1 MACTSTL
8 VEPARSREVASRS
21 PWCSATP
28 GRTALGELLDPEVL
42 RLVMSRSF
50 DTMETAPNAI
60 TISTRSSIVSRWVRK
75 GSEKS

>member
-1 MACTSTL
+1 
-8 VEPARSREVASRS
+8 
-21 PWCSATP
+21 
-28 GRTALGELLDPEVL
+28 LDPEVL

>member
-1 MACTSTL
+1 MHLDASGAGA
-8 VEPARSREVASRS
+8 EPRGRKSVTMVF
-21 PWCSATP
+21 CDVT